1 MKSLSSDFDIQGRIL
16 LFSFPAQG
24 RQCPFESKRFRP
36 PEPGGGERSEQGVV
50 LLLHVENGMN
60 FIHLS
65 DFWIEADSV
74 FGVSLTATCPGGFTF
89 EISG

>member
-36 PEPGGGERSEQGVV
+36 PSLGGGERSEQGVV
-50 LLLHVENGMN
+50 LPV
-60 FIHLS
+60 
-65 DFWIEADSV
+65 
-74 FGVSLTATCPGGFTF
+74 
-89 EISG
+89 